1 MDTETGA
8 VEVRH
13 DGEVKARYDSGDRI
27 KDHNDAWIY
36 ILKHQAQ
43 SVDYAMRFGGWK
55 IVAISPD
62 VGEHRE
68 AT

>member
-13 DGEVKARYDSGDRI
+13 DGEVKARYDSGDSI
-27 KDHNDAWIY
+27 KDHNDAWMH
-36 ILKHQAQ
+36 ILRHQGQ
-43 SVDYAMRFGGWK
+43 SVDYAMRFGGWA
-55 IVAISPD
+55 IVSISPD
-62 VGEHRE
+62 EGGHGE